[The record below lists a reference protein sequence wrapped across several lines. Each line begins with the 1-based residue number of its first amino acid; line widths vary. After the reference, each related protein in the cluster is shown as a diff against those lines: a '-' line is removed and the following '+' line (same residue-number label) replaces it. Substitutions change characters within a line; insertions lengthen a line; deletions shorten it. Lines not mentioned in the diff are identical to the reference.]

1 MILDL
6 PEIFPSNILLIF
18 NLFKFK
24 KKGEVVKKNKPLI
37 LISND
42 DGVQAKGLHS
52 LIESM
57 KPFGEIVVVAPE
69 KGESGKS
76 HAITI
81 STPVRVRK
89 VSESEDLVIYS
100 CSGTPVDSVKL
111 AINQLLPRKP
121 DFLVSG
127 INHGSNAS
135 ISVIYSGTMGAAIE
149 GCLNGIPSVGF
160 SVLDHSSDADFSLA
174 EKYIGTIFKNVMENS
189 LPVNVCLN
197 VNFPVVPKNKV
208 KGIRIC
214 RQTKGVWKEEYE
226 KRKDPHNHDYYW
238 LTGDFHNFEP
248 QSKDTD
254 EWALANN
261 YIAIVPIHVDLTSY
275 DGIKQIQGWT
285 YDINF

>member
-1 MILDL
+1 M
-6 PEIFPSNILLIF
+6 
-18 NLFKFK
+18 
-24 KKGEVVKKNKPLI
+24 KKNKPLI

-81 STPVRVRK
+81 NTPVRVHK
-89 VSESEDLVIYS
+89 VSESEGLVIYS
-100 CSGTPVDSVKL
+100 CTGTPVDSVKL

-149 GCLNGIPSVGF
+149 GCLNGIPSIGF
-160 SVLDHSSDADFSLA
+160 SVLDHSSNADFSLA

-189 LPVNVCLN
+189 LPVSVCLN

-208 KGIRIC
+208 KGIRVC

-248 QSKDTD
+248 QAKDTD

-261 YIAIVPIHVDLTSY
+261 YISIVPIHVDLTSY